1 MLPISRILMP
11 VDYSQRCLG
20 MIPHVSQFAR
30 QYNAEILLLHVV
42 NPVYVIPETGISASA
57 ILSVP
62 EWILTTQR
70 KKMEEFAASE
80 LRDFRV
86 RRLVYEGDPEAQ
98 IVTTAEAED
107 VQLVVMPTHGYGVFR
122 RFLLGSVTSKVLH
135 DLGCPML
142 TGAHLTE
149 QGGSGNIAISNI
161 VCAID
166 RDAQSRD
173 TLEWASSLAAD
184 FQATLSVVHAIP
196 RLDPSLGV
204 SSDSKAQMEATV
216 REEIGNPQSYGCGQ
230 ENGRL
235 HSGRRRCG
243 RRVRLRQVCRSPP
256 GGHWAREGSADGS
269 AADQC
274 VRNYPAISLPG
285 GEHIAGDIYPT
296 TDDDRFIVKSFR
308 PCQFRGRGNALI
320 HDAISSRDR
329 ADVDQ
334 D

>member
-11 VDYSQRCLG
+11 VDFSQRCLG

-30 QYNAEILLLHVV
+30 QYDAEILLLHVV

-57 ILSVP
+57 ILSAP

-135 DLGCPML
+135 DLSCPVL

-184 FQATLSVVHAIP
+184 FQATLTVVHAIP

-204 SSDSKAQMEATV
+204 SSDLKAQMEATV
-216 REEIGNPQSYGCGQ
+216 REEIGNPQSTAAAKKMAVSIQEGDVADAVCGYAKSVGAHLVVIGRGKDRQ
-230 ENGRL
+230 MGRL
-235 HSGRRRCG
+235 RTNAYGII
-243 RRVRLRQVCRSPP
+243 RQSPCP
-256 GGHWAREGSADGS
+256 VVS
-269 AADQC
+269 
-274 VRNYPAISLPG
+274 I
-285 GEHIAGDIYPT
+285 
-296 TDDDRFIVKSFR
+296 
-308 PCQFRGRGNALI
+308 
-320 HDAISSRDR
+320 
-329 ADVDQ
+329 
-334 D
+334 

>member
-11 VDYSQRCLG
+11 VDFSQRCLG

-30 QYNAEILLLHVV
+30 QYDAEILLLHVV

-70 KKMEEFAASE
+70 KKMEGFAASE

-135 DLGCPML
+135 DLSCPVL

-173 TLEWASSLAAD
+173 TLEWASSLAFD

-204 SSDSKAQMEATV
+204 SSDLKAQMEATV
-216 REEIGNPQSYGCGQ
+216 REEIGNPQSTAAAKRMVVSIQEGDVADAVCGYAKSVGAHLVVIGRGKDRQ
-230 ENGRL
+230 MGRL
-235 HSGRRRCG
+235 RTNAYGII
-243 RRVRLRQVCRSPP
+243 RQSPCP
-256 GGHWAREGSADGS
+256 VVS
-269 AADQC
+269 
-274 VRNYPAISLPG
+274 I
-285 GEHIAGDIYPT
+285 
-296 TDDDRFIVKSFR
+296 
-308 PCQFRGRGNALI
+308 
-320 HDAISSRDR
+320 
-329 ADVDQ
+329 
-334 D
+334 

>member
-11 VDYSQRCLG
+11 VDFSQRCLG
-20 MIPHVSQFAR
+20 MIPHVSQFER
-30 QYNAEILLLHVV
+30 QYDAEILLLHVV

-70 KKMEEFAASE
+70 KKMEGFAASE

-135 DLGCPML
+135 DLGCPVL

-149 QGGSGNIAISNI
+149 LGGSGNIAISNI

-173 TLEWASSLAAD
+173 TLEWASSLAVD
-184 FQATLSVVHAIP
+184 FQARLSVVHAIP

-204 SSDSKAQMEATV
+204 SSDLKAQMEATV
-216 REEIGNPQSYGCGQ
+216 REEIGNPQSTAAAKKMAVSIQEGDVADAVCGYAKSVGAHLVVIGRGKDRQ
-230 ENGRL
+230 MGRL
-235 HSGRRRCG
+235 RTNAYGII
-243 RRVRLRQVCRSPP
+243 RQSPCP
-256 GGHWAREGSADGS
+256 VVS
-269 AADQC
+269 
-274 VRNYPAISLPG
+274 I
-285 GEHIAGDIYPT
+285 
-296 TDDDRFIVKSFR
+296 
-308 PCQFRGRGNALI
+308 
-320 HDAISSRDR
+320 
-329 ADVDQ
+329 
-334 D
+334 

>member
-11 VDYSQRCLG
+11 VDFSERCLG

-30 QYNAEILLLHVV
+30 QYDAEILLLHVV

-70 KKMEEFAASE
+70 KKMEGFAASE

-135 DLGCPML
+135 DLSCPVL

-173 TLEWASSLAAD
+173 TLEWASSLAFD

-204 SSDSKAQMEATV
+204 SSDLKAQMEATV
-216 REEIGNPQSYGCGQ
+216 REEIGNPQSTAAAKRMVVSIQEGDVADAVCGYAKSVGAHLVVIGRGKDRQ
-230 ENGRL
+230 MGRL
-235 HSGRRRCG
+235 RTNAYGII
-243 RRVRLRQVCRSPP
+243 RQSPCP
-256 GGHWAREGSADGS
+256 VVS
-269 AADQC
+269 
-274 VRNYPAISLPG
+274 I
-285 GEHIAGDIYPT
+285 
-296 TDDDRFIVKSFR
+296 
-308 PCQFRGRGNALI
+308 
-320 HDAISSRDR
+320 
-329 ADVDQ
+329 
-334 D
+334 